1 MSVSPTSSPGS
12 KGGSRSSLHDAPAPD
27 LGTVGV
33 VPGHS
38 QDTLEVVGWRRGSE
52 KSIESSKNMV
62 DAIPVEVEAKLLV
75 PTASDL
81 RAIGRLT
88 HLGPYPLRS
97 RGAVRLH
104 STYLDTPSLT
114 LARHGV
120 ALRLRRQGRQW
131 EATLKWAGQLE
142 GDVHERPEMTVAL
155 PKAPA
160 LPFAPLPGPLHTQLA
175 ALVAGRQLS
184 PILIS
189 EIHRRLF
196 DVLPLD
202 PTMPPEPIAELAL
215 DRVRLRGPANERLVE
230 GSPPYEGGARGGSA
244 TARKQPPPLPLPS
257 TSSGQALGKEGVQR
271 ASTLARRGLGSSDGQ
286 PETTYC
292 EVEIEQRQGERR
304 DITSLARLLRD
315 GFNLVPSSASKFGRG
330 LTLLYG
336 AGIIGSG
343 DQRVL
348 AYDTVRDGVRHIVAR
363 HLHRLRL
370 HDPGTRTGEDPES
383 LHDMR
388 VATRRL
394 RAAVRVFAAGIPA
407 RLQDSMRRELQ
418 WLGQLLGPVRDLDVQ
433 MAKLESFTAAA
444 PAGFRPA
451 LGCLREYME
460 GERARRRA
468 GMLAGLD
475 TARYFRL
482 LLRLERFADARARGR
497 SRDAAAQELIVVAGQ
512 RAIKRAFRRLIRRGD
527 RIQATPHPED
537 LHALR
542 IRAKRLRYLLEFL
555 RELTGKPGRRLVK
568 RLTAL
573 QDLLGSYQ
581 DAVVLADFVR
591 VYVEG
596 AGAQLAPSQLVALG
610 ALVAGE
616 LRFAEQK
623 RTDFEATWHRFAR
636 PRTAA
641 DCRALLE
648 KLRRLEA
655 PPAREAATTA
665 TGDGGTS

>member
-1 MSVSPTSSPGS
+1 M
-12 KGGSRSSLHDAPAPD
+12 A
-27 LGTVGV
+27 
-33 VPGHS
+33 
-38 QDTLEVVGWRRGSE
+38 
-52 KSIESSKNMV
+52 

-75 PTASDL
+75 PTATDL

-131 EATLKWAGQLE
+131 EATLKWAGQVE

-196 DVLPLD
+196 DVLPAS
-202 PTMPPEPIAELAL
+202 TAATPEPLAELAL
-215 DRVRLRGPANERLVE
+215 DRVRLRAP
-230 GSPPYEGGARGGSA
+230 
-244 TARKQPPPLPLPS
+244 Q
-257 TSSGQALGKEGVQR
+257 
-271 ASTLARRGLGSSDGQ
+271 DGQ
-286 PETTYC
+286 PEAAYC
-292 EVEIEQRQGERR
+292 EVEIEQREGERR

-394 RAAVRVFAAGIPA
+394 RAAVRVFAGGIPA
-407 RLQDSMRRELQ
+407 RLQNSMRRELQ

-482 LLRLERFADARARGR
+482 LLRLERFADARAHGR
-497 SRDAAAQELIVVAGQ
+497 SRDAASQEPIVIAGQ
-512 RAIKRAFRRLIRRGD
+512 RAIKRAFRRLIKRGD

-573 QDLLGSYQ
+573 QDLLGSYH

-623 RTDFEATWHRFAR
+623 RADFEATWRRFAR

-641 DCRALLE
+641 DCRALLQR
-648 KLRRLEA
+648 LRRLEA
-655 PPAREAATTA
+655 PPARETGTTA
-665 TGDGGTS
+665 AVHGGTS

>member
-1 MSVSPTSSPGS
+1 M
-12 KGGSRSSLHDAPAPD
+12 A
-27 LGTVGV
+27 
-33 VPGHS
+33 
-38 QDTLEVVGWRRGSE
+38 DT
-52 KSIESSKNMV
+52 
-62 DAIPVEVEAKLLV
+62 IPVEIEAKLLV
-75 PTASDL
+75 PTATDL

-97 RGAVRLH
+97 RGAARLP

-131 EATLKWAGQLE
+131 EATLKWAGQVE
-142 GDVHERPEMTVAL
+142 GDVHERPELTVAL
-155 PKAPA
+155 PSAPA
-160 LPFAPLPGPLHTQLA
+160 LPFTPLPGPLHMQLA
-175 ALVAGRQLS
+175 ALVAGRQLT
-184 PILIS
+184 PILVS

-196 DVLPLD
+196 DVLPPD
-202 PTMPPEPIAELAL
+202 PTVPPKPIAELAL
-215 DRVRLRGPANERLVE
+215 DRVHLRA
-230 GSPPYEGGARGGSA
+230 
-244 TARKQPPPLPLPS
+244 PS
-257 TSSGQALGKEGVQR
+257 DV
-271 ASTLARRGLGSSDGQ
+271 Q

-292 EVEIEQRQGERR
+292 EVEVERRQGERR
-304 DITSLARLLRD
+304 DIASLAQLLRD
-315 GFNLVPSSASKFGRG
+315 GFNLAPSSESKFGRG

-370 HDPGTRTGEDPES
+370 HDPGTRTGEDPDA

-394 RAAVRVFAAGIPA
+394 RAAVRVFAGGIPA
-407 RLQDSMRRELQ
+407 RLQKGMSPELQ

-433 MAKLESFTAAA
+433 LAKLDSSTAAA

-460 GERARRRA
+460 GERLRRRA
-468 GMLAGLD
+468 GMLVGLD

-497 SRDAAAQELIVVAGQ
+497 SRDAASQELIVVAGQ
-512 RAIKRAFRRLIRRGD
+512 RAIKRALRRLIKRGD
-527 RIQATPHPED
+527 KIHATPHPED

-555 RELTGKPGRRLVK
+555 HELTGKPGRRLVK
-568 RLTAL
+568 RLTEL
-573 QDLLGSYQ
+573 QDLLGSYH
-581 DAVVLADFVR
+581 DAVVLADLVR
-591 VYVEG
+591 IYVEG
-596 AGAQLAPSQLVALG
+596 AGAQLAPAQLVALG
-610 ALVAGE
+610 ALVAGA
-616 LRFAEQK
+616 LRLAEQK
-623 RTDFEATWHRFAR
+623 RTDFEATWRRFAR

-641 DCRALLE
+641 DCRALLQ
-648 KLRRLEA
+648 KLRGLEA
-655 PPAREAATTA
+655 PPARETATTA
-665 TGDGGTS
+665 AVHGGTS

>member
-1 MSVSPTSSPGS
+1 MA
-12 KGGSRSSLHDAPAPD
+12 D
-27 LGTVGV
+27 TV
-33 VPGHS
+33 
-38 QDTLEVVGWRRGSE
+38 
-52 KSIESSKNMV
+52 
-62 DAIPVEVEAKLLV
+62 PVEIEAKLLA
-75 PTASDL
+75 PRAADL

-120 ALRLRRQGRQW
+120 ALRLRRQGRRW
-131 EATLKWAGQLE
+131 EATLKWAGQVE
-142 GDVHERPEMTVAL
+142 GDVHERSELTVAL
-155 PKAPA
+155 PSAPA
-160 LPFAPLPGPLHTQLA
+160 LPFAPLAGPLHTQLA
-175 ALVAGRQLS
+175 ALVAGRQLT
-184 PILIS
+184 PVLTS

-196 DVLPLD
+196 DVFPAS
-202 PTMPPEPIAELAL
+202 PTATAEPIAELAL
-215 DRVRLRGPANERLVE
+215 DRVHLRAPG
-230 GSPPYEGGARGGSA
+230 
-244 TARKQPPPLPLPS
+244 
-257 TSSGQALGKEGVQR
+257 
-271 ASTLARRGLGSSDGQ
+271 DGQ

-292 EVEIEQRQGERR
+292 EVEVEQRQGERR
-304 DITSLARLLRD
+304 DIASLAQLLRD
-315 GFNLVPSSASKFGRG
+315 GFNLAPSSQSKFARG

-336 AGIIGSG
+336 TGIIGST

-370 HDPGTRTGEDPES
+370 HDPGTRSGEDPEA

-394 RAAVRVFAAGIPA
+394 RAAVRIFAGGIPA
-407 RLQDSMRRELQ
+407 RLQNGMRQELQ

-433 MAKLESFTAAA
+433 MAKLDSFTAAA

-460 GERARRRA
+460 GERLRRRA

-482 LLRLERFADARARGR
+482 LLRLERFADARAGGR
-497 SRDAAAQELIVVAGQ
+497 SRDAASQELIVVAGQ
-512 RAIKRAFRRLIRRGD
+512 RAIKKAFRRLIKRGD
-527 RIQATPHPED
+527 EIHATPHPED

-555 RELTGKPGRRLVK
+555 QELTGKPGRRLVK
-568 RLTAL
+568 RLTEL
-573 QDLLGSYQ
+573 QDLLGSYH

-591 VYVEG
+591 TYVEG
-596 AGAQLAPSQLVALG
+596 AGARLAPAQLVALG
-610 ALVAGE
+610 ALVASE
-616 LRFAEQK
+616 LRLAEEK
-623 RTDFEATWHRFAR
+623 RTDFEATWRRFTCKRTLDAR
-636 PRTAA
+636 RAA
-641 DCRALLE
+641 LR
-648 KLRRLEA
+648 KLYAPPVLHA
-655 PPAREAATTA
+655 PPAAPVVPVAATSA
-665 TGDGGTS
+665 DEGEPS